1 MINIKRNLSII
12 SSCKE
17 TNFIFIIELN
27 ITKSIGLIINN
38 IKLNLNDLLFS
49 FTIQDWPLNDI
60 NDFNLKINKENSIKK
75 WFWLFKKFT
84 KSVFGLIKFTNHI
97 IIWFK
102 II

>member
-1 MINIKRNLSII
+1 MK
-12 SSCKE
+12 KE
-17 TNFIFIIELN
+17 IYQLYLPVKKQILFFIIELN
-27 ITKSIGLIINN
+27 ISKSIGLIINN

-75 WFWLFKKFT
+75 WIWLFKKFK